1 MTKIKQKYYKRLEN
15 DLYNYK
21 YLKLSI
27 DNIKQ
32 DITDFNRDDGVGGI
46 DFGKIQISKTNA
58 FSSMI
63 ENATISN
70 LEKLD
75 FLEHCM
81 NRAISILGKLDMALT
96 QLEEDES
103 NIITL
108 YYIDNM
114 PWYKVAYQVHR
125 SERGCRGIRSEAMR
139 KIALAVYGEIS
150 TQAEKDEVT
159 TYLPT

>member
-32 DITDFNRDDGVGGI
+32 DIRDFNRDDGVGGI

-81 NRAISILGKLDMALT
+81 NRADSVISKIDKAILE
-96 QLEEDES
+96 LEEKEKLV
-103 NIITL
+103 IIEK
-108 YYIDNM
+108 YINSKL
-114 PWYKVAYQVHR
+114 WWQVAMQVR
-125 SERGCRGIRSEAMR
+125 
-139 KIALAVYGEIS
+139 YGERQCRRIRNQALRKMSIAIYGLEAIQCES
-150 TQAEKDEVT
+150 TEVVQKG
-159 TYLPT
+159 

>member
-81 NRAISILGKLDMALT
+81 NRADSVVNKIDKAVLE
-96 QLEEDES
+96 LEEREHK
-103 NIITL
+103 IITL
-108 YYIDNM
+108 YYIENQ
-114 PWYKVAYQVHR
+114 PWFKVAYQVNYN
-125 SERGCRGIRSEAMR
+125 ERWCKEIRSRAIR
-139 KIALAVYGEIS
+139 KMCIAIYGETAQI
-150 TQAEKDEVT
+150 E
-159 TYLPT
+159 PT

>member
-81 NRAISILGKLDMALT
+81 NRADSVVNKIDKAVLE
-96 QLEEDES
+96 LEEREYK
-103 NIITL
+103 IITL
-108 YYIDNM
+108 YYIENQ
-114 PWYKVAYQVHR
+114 PWFKVAYQVNYN
-125 SERGCRGIRSEAMR
+125 ERWCKEIRSRAIR
-139 KIALAVYGEIS
+139 KMCIAIYGE
-150 TQAEKDEVT
+150 TAQRE
-159 TYLPT
+159 PT